1 MEGAT
6 AMTEFLTSVA
16 AIVTQILAW
25 IPEVTGVIVDDP
37 FLLFT
42 VGFLAVGG
50 AVGIIGRLL
59 SRNQFLVDIKSA
71 RFLALKKQYSIVQ
84 NFKVIK

>member
-59 SRNQFLVDIKSA
+59 SRN
-71 RFLALKKQYSIVQ
+71 
-84 NFKVIK
+84 

>member
-25 IPEVTGVIVDDP
+25 IPQVTGVIIDDP

-59 SRNQFLVDIKSA
+59 SRN
-71 RFLALKKQYSIVQ
+71 
-84 NFKVIK
+84 

>member
-6 AMTEFLTSVA
+6 AMTEFLSSVA
-16 AIVTQILAW
+16 AIVTQILTW
-25 IPEVTGVIVDDP
+25 IPEVTGVIVADP

-59 SRNQFLVDIKSA
+59 SRN
-71 RFLALKKQYSIVQ
+71 
-84 NFKVIK
+84 

>member
-1 MEGAT
+1 MEGAN

-59 SRNQFLVDIKSA
+59 SRN
-71 RFLALKKQYSIVQ
+71 
-84 NFKVIK
+84 